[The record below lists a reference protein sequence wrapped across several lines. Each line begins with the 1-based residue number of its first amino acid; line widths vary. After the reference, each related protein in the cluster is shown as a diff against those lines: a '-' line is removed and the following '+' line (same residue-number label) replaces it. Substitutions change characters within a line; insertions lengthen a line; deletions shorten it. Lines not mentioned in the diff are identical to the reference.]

1 MLVQGGLKL
10 GTFGGVEIRI
20 HYTWLFAFV
29 LVAWS
34 LAQGYFPSTSTGQ
47 PTSTYWL
54 LGIASSLL
62 LFASVLIHEMGHS
75 LVAVSRGLHVQ
86 SITLFIFGGVS
97 SITSEASTAG
107 DEFLIA
113 VVGPVTS
120 FVLAGLFWIL
130 TQLLPANSAVSALTN
145 YLAFTNLLLG
155 GFNIVPGFPL
165 DGGRVLRAILWGTT
179 GSMSRATQMASYV
192 GQVFAFVLIAWGVL
206 RLLGGD
212 VFGGLWTAFI
222 GWFLNSGAEASRQ
235 QQTVHAALDG
245 VPVTSVMDASPAAAS
260 PTLSVQDFVLEHSL
274 RRGHRA
280 LPVVENGRLLGIVSI
295 TDAKHLAHD
304 AWANTLVSQI
314 MTRVPLKT
322 LGPEA
327 DLNAALELMVA
338 NGVHQVPIVRDDAL
352 LGMLSRADVMRYM
365 QLGAEL
371 NLPGAAQSR
380 TSPEPSAVHSRG

>member
-1 MLVQGGLKL
+1 MQGALKL

-29 LVAWS
+29 LIAWS
-34 LAQGYFPSTSTGQ
+34 LAQGYFPTASPGQSTG
-47 PTSTYWL
+47 TYWL
-54 LGIASSLL
+54 LGIVSSLL
-62 LFASVLIHEMGHS
+62 LFASVLIHELGHS
-75 LVAVSRGLHVQ
+75 LVAISRGLHVQ

-107 DEFLIA
+107 AEFVIA

-130 TQLLPANSAVSALTN
+130 AQLLPASSPAAVLTN

-155 GFNIVPGFPL
+155 AFNIVPGFPL
-165 DGGRVLRAILWGTT
+165 DGGRVLRAVLWGTT
-179 GSMSRATQMASYV
+179 GSISRATQVASYV
-192 GQVFAFVLIAWGVL
+192 GQVFAFGLIAWGVL

-235 QQTVHAALDG
+235 QQTVHAVLDR
-245 VPVTSVMDASPAAAS
+245 VPVTSVMDASPAVAS
-260 PTLSVQDFVLEHSL
+260 PTLSVQDFVLEHTL

-280 LPVVENGRLLGIVSI
+280 LAVVESGRLLGIVSI

-304 AWANTLVSQI
+304 AWAKTPVSEI
-314 MTRVPLKT
+314 MTRMPLKT
-322 LGPEA
+322 LSPDA
-327 DLNAALELMVA
+327 DLNAALELMVTS
-338 NGVHQVPIVRDDAL
+338 GVHQVPIVRDDTL
-352 LGMLSRADVMRYM
+352 LGMVSRADIMRYM

-371 NLPGAAQSR
+371 NLAGTAESR
-380 TSPEPSAVHSRG
+380 TTSEARSAASRG